1 MRFVYFTKSIN
12 QLSIPQIIEFLKST
26 GLDGADLAIRPNH
39 PINPDNAQA
48 ELPKAMAAFKD
59 AGLIVGFA
67 SASTNLNDPES
78 AVAKR
83 LFNACGHAGIPAV
96 KLGYFTYTRN
106 FDESLADARKKLTGF
121 ARLAEKT
128 GVRACYH
135 THSGEFLGA
144 NGSALRLLLQDFDP
158 HHIGANLDTGHLA
171 VGGGP
176 FPLEVDMVRRWFS
189 LLSIKDMVW
198 EKKGDRWN
206 YDVSPVG
213 SGIVRWDQVAH
224 GLKTVGFD
232 GTVSLHGEYA
242 ARDLDHR
249 KELAIQELATLKKWF
264 GRNAT

>member
-1 MRFVYFTKSIN
+1 MRFVYFTKSIQ
-12 QLSIPQIIEFLKST
+12 QLSIPQVIEFVKAT
-26 GLDGADLAIRPNH
+26 GLDGTDLAIRPNH
-39 PINPDNAQA
+39 PINPDNVGT
-48 ELPKAMAAFKD
+48 ELPNAMGAFKD

-67 SASTNLNDPES
+67 STATNVNDPES
-78 AVAKR
+78 AVARR
-83 LFNACGHAGIPAV
+83 LFDACGRAGISAI
-96 KLGYFTYTRN
+96 KLGYFTYSRN

-135 THSGEFLGA
+135 THSGAFLGA
-144 NGSALRLLLQDFDP
+144 NGSAMRLLLQDFDP

-189 LLSIKDMVW
+189 LLSIKDMAW
-198 EKKGDRWN
+198 EKKEGRWS
-206 YDVSPVG
+206 YDVTPVG
-213 SGIVRWDQVAH
+213 SGIVRWDEVAR

-232 GTVSLHGEYA
+232 GIVSLHGEYA

-249 KELAIQELATLKKWF
+249 KELAKQELAALKKWF
-264 GRNAT
+264 GGDVK